1 MLDDRRS
8 LASYFDNP
16 DANRSWHDQTEPDHG
31 RGLRGNRLDDYKWDS
46 HTETWVYTQDKTHP
60 VAIPP
65 DGKQWHHHGQKWK
78 KGEYGY
84 DQENRYMD
92 EQKFFRDASNIPAD
106 QAARGV
112 HVHVK
117 GTPWTPMDFGYVEG
131 KSEEVAAR
139 KAKEKAEKQ
148 QREAAKAAWKL
159 KSKALGLSVA
169 ENHKAA
175 LAIFMRHRDWGPD
188 VHDFMT
194 TIENKLSELK
204 AEKNRILEQIEASHP
219 YPAGANDQQ
228 KALVNKTRNLQ
239 FYSHTTTFRYDA
251 WQQSY
256 AQIVVPYLTHFG
268 VMDRIQNQ
276 IPAPAVPD
284 SQTYYLTVFIKYVT
298 SVKHQI
304 MSTATHM
311 ISRLPSRD
319 ADQQAFLDH
328 SHAAKKELDELDHHK
343 KHYKKVPAWRPDAIA
358 MNMWNEFIARGMYEE
373 WASLHRDK
381 NADIT
386 KVPKKYQKFHPAYV
400 APPPPKPEGTG
411 KNAKKKAKKK
421 GKGPST
427 TPRTAPSAPRPPKL
441 NPDGTRKTK
450 KGKGRGGGVPPPPPM
465 EGYRGYMQGY
475 NYNGYSRR

>member
-16 DANRSWHDQTEPDHG
+16 DASRSWHDQTEPDHG

-46 HTETWVYTQDKTHP
+46 HTETWVYTQDKNHP

-159 KSKALGLSVA
+159 KSKELGLSVA
-169 ENHKAA
+169 EHHKAA
-175 LAIFMRHRDWGPD
+175 LAIFMRHSEWTSV
-188 VHDFMT
+188 VHEFMR
-194 TIENKLSELK
+194 TIESKLSEYK
-204 AEKNRILEQIEASHP
+204 QEKNNLLNQIEASHP
-219 YPAGANDQQ
+219 YPAGANAQQ
-228 KALVNKTRNLQ
+228 KAEVNKKRNIE
-239 FYSHTTTFRYDA
+239 FYSHTIQFNANVWHHSYETTVQPFIIHAR
-251 WQQSY
+251 
-256 AQIVVPYLTHFG
+256 

-276 IPAPAVPD
+276 MPAPAYQGT
-284 SQTYYLTVFIKYVT
+284 QTYYLTVVIKYVT

-304 MSTATHM
+304 MSATTHM
-311 ISRLPSRD
+311 ISGFPNRD
-319 ADQQAFLDH
+319 ADQQAFLEH
-328 SHAAKKELDELDHHK
+328 SHLAKNELDELDRHK

-358 MNMWNEFIARGMYEE
+358 MNLWNEFIAKGMYDE
-373 WASLHRDK
+373 WVSLHPGK
-381 NADIT
+381 NADI
-386 KVPKKYQKFHPAYV
+386 KNVPKKYQKFHPAYV
-400 APPPPKPEGTG
+400 APPPPKPAGSG

-427 TPRTAPSAPRPPKL
+427 TPRTAPSAPRPPRL
-441 NPDGTRKTK
+441 NPDGSRKPR
-450 KGKGRGGGVPPPPPM
+450 KGKGGGGVPPPPPM
-465 EGYRGYMQGY
+465 DGYRGYMQGY